1 MKIVIRTAVFHLLCI
16 LIFALIYLY
25 LSEHFQTDNNNN
37 NNERKHNKFTD
48 FLLLSTTV
56 QAGVGVSELYPI
68 TFYSKIVLI
77 VQQILLIFT
86 HLITLYIFTL

>member
-25 LSEHFQTDNNNN
+25 LSEHFQSDQTKNDS
-37 NNERKHNKFTD
+37 FTD

-68 TFYSKIVLI
+68 SFYSKLVLI
-77 VQQILLIFT
+77 IQQVLLIFT

>member
-16 LIFALIYLY
+16 LSFALIYLY
-25 LSEHFQTDNNNN
+25 LSEHFQSDQNAKPHKNNN
-37 NNERKHNKFTD
+37 FTD

-68 TFYSKIVLI
+68 SFYGKMVLI
-77 VQQILLIFT
+77 IQQILLIFT

>member
-16 LIFALIYLY
+16 LTFALIYLY
-25 LSEHFQTDNNNN
+25 LSEHFQTNHDT
-37 NNERKHNKFTD
+37 KHNSFTD

-68 TFYSKIVLI
+68 SFYSKLVLI
-77 VQQILLIFT
+77 IQQVLLIFT
-86 HLITLYIFTL
+86 HLITLYIFTV

>member
-1 MKIVIRTAVFHLLCI
+1 MKIVIRTALFHLLCI
-16 LIFALIYLY
+16 IIFALIYLY
-25 LSEHFQTDNNNN
+25 LSEHFQTDQDI
-37 NNERKHNKFTD
+37 KHNSFTD

-68 TFYSKIVLI
+68 SFYSKMVLI
-77 VQQILLIFT
+77 IQQILLIFT